1 MSFDQWWSK
10 QFLFLISLFLI
21 TVESVL
27 ESNRNKK
34 ILKKEKERARE
45 RMRELE
51 KVREIRNELE
61 KKKKEGQIEMG
72 VGQVCGGEKTKR
84 KKKQEKK
91 KKGKRMDAI
100 KFGKII

>member
-34 ILKKEKERARE
+34 ILKKEKEKKEKERARE

-61 KKKKEGQIEMG
+61 KEKE
-72 VGQVCGGEKTKR
+72 R
-84 KKKQEKK
+84 
-91 KKGKRMDAI
+91 
-100 KFGKII
+100 